1 MILDRFTGRA
11 KVVIVLC
18 CLLLVVA
25 TVLFAIGFSEQVQ
38 VRKQLVQDRLKI
50 AAGHVAGQVNGDGL
64 LTLKPGDEGT
74 PLYLSFANTLHN
86 ARRNNP
92 YVVAAYIMRVDN
104 GTISYVIDDTYLSHG
119 MDPSVAKI
127 GDLISEDKAVINASL
142 SGPESSPDIYTSKWG
157 SFSSGYAPVRDSN
170 GIVVGILGID
180 VTSDTVLQYEY
191 STLFHLVEVV

>member
-1 MILDRFTGRA
+1 MILDRFTRRA

-92 YVVAAYIMRVDN
+92 YVVAAYLMRVDN

-142 SGPESSPDIYTSKWG
+142 SGPEASPDIYTSKWG

-170 GIVVGILGID
+170 GTVVGILGID

>member
-1 MILDRFTGRA
+1 MMLDRFTGRA
-11 KVVIVLC
+11 KVVIIFC

-25 TVLFAIGFSEQVQ
+25 TILFAIGFSEQVQ
-38 VRKQLVQDRLKI
+38 LRKQLVQDRLKI

-74 PLYLSFANTLHN
+74 PLYLSFANTIHN
-86 ARRNNP
+86 ARRNNT
-92 YVVAAYIMRVDN
+92 YVITAYIMRVDN

-127 GDLISEDKAVINASL
+127 GDLITEDKVVINASL

-157 SFSSGYAPVRDSN
+157 SYSSGYAPVRDSN
-170 GIVVGILGID
+170 GTVVGILGID

-191 STLFHLVEVV
+191 SSLFHLVEVV